1 MKRDQIIYPKCMDK
15 TKPKATYIT
24 HDGYVRP
31 CCFLHRHN
39 AVEGHTDNVPV
50 AFSERFK
57 SNWDLSAARAAS
69 IADFLLNS
77 TNLEGGNVQIAGF
90 ADTRPLD
97 TNDTATGR
105 ARNRR
110 IEVIVDDN

>member
-1 MKRDQIIYPKCMDK
+1 MC
-15 TKPKATYIT
+15 
-24 HDGYVRP
+24 
-31 CCFLHRHN
+31 
-39 AVEGHTDNVPV
+39 
-50 AFSERFK
+50 K
-57 SNWDLSAARAAS
+57 S
-69 IADFLLNS
+69 
-77 TNLEGGNVQIAGF
+77 QGF